1 MGTDATN
8 AGARRYRWLIPVV
21 ALAVVLALV
30 SAAVIGLGVGRPSDG
45 VAAGAEPTPAV
56 EPANTPSLRAAD
68 PTDTPTPTQTV
79 GDADEAT
86 VEVTVAAGG
95 EASLPDGTSVWIPP
109 GGVSQ
114 DTRLVLSR
122 ARSGA
127 PDTADGLAAAGS
139 PVWVELE
146 AGQLS
151 DVAVL
156 RLPTAPPQDWPA
168 DLTFDPWLAS
178 YDETTGEWIPHTG
191 LYDPQTG
198 LMVAQVEHF
207 SWWNPFS
214 WDYGAIRDSFVQSL
228 ADAAGAPSGIP
239 PECSTSPPA
248 DQVTLTREGEP
259 VTDSCLDLDGERVIL
274 RLRGVKNYPL
284 LVAWSGQASLDART
298 EYGLDVTSLYR
309 WLTDQLGLT
318 AEDSVVLPSG
328 GDAHL
333 QVSPDA
339 TAPVLA
345 TASYDPKL
353 QLIGIVD
360 ATTRVIMA
368 VRSATGVQTAAEEVW
383 SLMSDSA
390 CLGQHVDDLA
400 DDLVGASTAIIAGCS
415 GDVLATLAKSS
426 PRLLLRVAGMAP
438 RLIASLVGV
447 VGYAANAVLAQFY
460 TGFDVLAGT
469 TTEQFTIATPGSP
482 TAPPDE
488 PAQSPWPV
496 RANDGPT
503 ALWAWFGAS
512 FVLPDWVSCDDQVA
526 WCIAGIGREVHI
538 IRLDGLRDVGSV
550 PLATTDPATSLA
562 GKGLPAAVIA
572 ELLTDD

>member
-1 MGTDATN
+1 MGTGN
-8 AGARRYRWLIPVV
+8 ADVGGRRSRWLIPAV

-30 SAAVIGLGVGRPSDG
+30 AGALLGLGVGRFAGDD
-45 VAAGAEPTPAV
+45 AAGAEPTRVV
-56 EPANTPSLRAAD
+56 EPTDLPPSTAD
-68 PTDTPTPTQTV
+68 PTESPTPTQTV
-79 GDADEAT
+79 GDADEAS
-86 VEVTVAAGG
+86 VEVTVADGG
-95 EASLPDGTSVWIPP
+95 EVSLPDGASVWIPP

-122 ARSGA
+122 SRPGA
-127 PDTADGLAAAGS
+127 PGTTAGVAAAGS
-139 PVWVELE
+139 PVSVELE
-146 AGQLS
+146 AGELTG
-151 DVAVL
+151 VAVL
-156 RLPTAPPQDWPA
+156 RLPTAPTQDWPA

-178 YDETTGEWIPHTG
+178 YDETTSEWIPHTG
-191 LYDPQTG
+191 HYDPQTG
-198 LMVAQVEHF
+198 LIVAQVEHF

-239 PECSTSPPA
+239 PECSTPPPD
-248 DQVTLTREGEP
+248 DQVALTREGER
-259 VTDSCLDLDGERVIL
+259 VTDSCLDLDGEQVVL
-274 RLRGVKNYPL
+274 RLRGVKNFPL
-284 LVAWSGQASLDART
+284 LVAWSGHASLDART
-298 EYGLDVTSLYR
+298 EYALDVTSLYR

-318 AEDSVVLPSG
+318 AADSVVLPSG
-328 GDAHL
+328 GDVHL
-333 QVSPDA
+333 QVSPNE

-353 QLIGIVD
+353 QLVGIVD

-368 VRSATGVQTAAEEVW
+368 LRSATGVQTGAEEVW

-400 DDLVGASTAIIAGCS
+400 DDLTGAAVAIIAGCS

-438 RLIASLVGV
+438 KLIGSLVGV
-447 VGYAANAVLAQFY
+447 VGYAANTVFAQFY

-469 TTEQFTIATPGSP
+469 TTEEFTIATPDSP

-488 PAQSPWPV
+488 PDQSLWPV
-496 RANDGPT
+496 RANDGPP
-503 ALWAWFGAS
+503 ALWAWFGAN
-512 FVLPDWVSCDDQVA
+512 FFLPDWASCDDKVA

-538 IRLDGLRDVGSV
+538 IRIDGLRDAGSV
-550 PLATTDPATSLA
+550 PLATTDPAASLA
-562 GKGLPAAVIA
+562 GKGLPADVIA
-572 ELLTDD
+572 QVLTDD